1 MSKTVDV
8 AVVGATGAV
17 GEAMVEI
24 LEERDFPVGK
34 LHLLASERSAGKR
47 VAFRGGHVRVD
58 NLADFDFSQVRIGLF
73 SAGGSISEEYAP
85 RAAEAGCV
93 VIDNTSHF
101 RRDADVPL
109 IVPEVNSHAL
119 EGYRAR
125 NIIANPNCSTI
136 QMLVALKPLHD
147 AARITRINVATYQAV
162 SGTGKSAIEELA
174 GQTARLLNGQPA
186 EESVY
191 PKQIAFNA
199 LPHIDS
205 FQDNGYTREEMKM
218 VWETQKIFEDE
229 SIAVNPTCV
238 RVPVFHGHAEA
249 VHIETA
255 QKLTADE
262 ARTLLAAAPGV
273 EVLDEQADGGYATQV
288 TEAAGTDPVYVS
300 RIREDISH
308 PSGLNLWV
316 VSDNLRKGAALNS
329 VQIAE
334 ALLRDYDI

>member
-1 MSKTVDV
+1 MAEQYDV

-17 GEAMVEI
+17 GEVMVEL
-24 LEERDFPVGK
+24 LEEREFPVGK
-34 LHLLASERSAGKR
+34 LHLLASERSAGR
-47 VAFRGGHVRVD
+47 RLPFRGSHVRVED
-58 NLADFDFSQVRIGLF
+58 LAAFDFSQVQIALF
-73 SAGGSISEEYAP
+73 SAGGSVSAEFAP

-101 RRDADVPL
+101 RQDPDIPL
-109 IVPEVNSHAL
+109 VVPEVNPHAL
-119 EGYRAR
+119 ADFAVR

-147 AARITRINVATYQAV
+147 AATITRINVATYQAV
-162 SGTGKSAIEELA
+162 SGTGKEAIEELA
-174 GQTARLLNGQPA
+174 GQTARLLNGQPV
-186 EESVY
+186 ECKVY

-218 VWETQKIFEDE
+218 VWETRKIFEDDTIE
-229 SIAVNPTCV
+229 VNPTCV

-255 QKLTADE
+255 RKLTLEE
-262 ARTLLAAAPGV
+262 ARQLLARAPGV
-273 EVLDEQADGGYATQV
+273 KVLDRREDGGYATQV
-288 TEAAGTDPVYVS
+288 TDAAGKDAVFVS
-300 RIREDISH
+300 RLREDISH
-308 PSGLNLWV
+308 PRGLNLWIV
-316 VSDNLRKGAALNS
+316 ADNLRKGAALNS

-334 ALLRDYDI
+334 QLLRDGRL